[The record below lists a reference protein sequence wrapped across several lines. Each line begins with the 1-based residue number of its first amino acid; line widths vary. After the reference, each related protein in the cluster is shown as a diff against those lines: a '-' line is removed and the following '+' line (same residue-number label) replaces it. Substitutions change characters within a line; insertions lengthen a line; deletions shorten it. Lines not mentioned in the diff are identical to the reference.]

1 MYDVCLPAYQILL
14 CMYVCTYVRRTFIL
28 CTYSEMVC
36 VDTQGYCSG
45 LVDTDIASIVA
56 VLV

>member
-1 MYDVCLPAYQILL
+1 MDVCLPAYQILL

-45 LVDTDIASIVA
+45 LVDADIASIVA